1 MSDTAPEE
9 KKTAPDGIARSL
21 EEKERKNSG
30 ERPETKGDEP
40 ADNTRQRALSQC
52 IEYLE
57 DGESEYSH
65 PADMAEHLE
74 NLSLKEQVCLFRHL
88 PADEAAEALAEL
100 DQEVAVDVLENLD
113 PDEAAQII
121 AEMSHDDA
129 ADVLDELEEGH
140 RDVLLS
146 NLDRDDAEELRNLLA
161 FDPDTAGGIMNTE
174 IILLEQDITVDEAI
188 SLIRRGMEEDMEIPY
203 YAYVVDEDDK
213 LVGVFSLRDLML
225 SKPGTILRDSLH
237 DQDVIAVR
245 YDTSSEE
252 VARRMSHYNFMAMPV
267 VDYEG
272 RLLGVATYDDILDI
286 MQDEASADLLG
297 MVGAGQD
304 ETVDTPWL
312 ESVQIRLPWLIVN
325 MVTSMMSA
333 FVVYMFEGS
342 IAGMALLAVL
352 MPMVANQ
359 AGNTGQ
365 QALAVMIR
373 QLATEKFDRKRAWI
387 AVLREGK
394 IGIASGV
401 IMAMLACVGVWFTS
415 SSPELGM
422 VMGAALMGD
431 MLLGALAGG
440 SIPLIFRAVGRDP
453 AQASSIFLTAI
464 TDSAGFFIFLGL
476 ATAFLLLKS
485 RFGVEAELSPARVP
499 YRETIKKKVEA
510 HGRHK
515 KQTGGSGQFG
525 DVWIRFEPQYE
536 SEDMIFAEE
545 VFGGSVPKNFFPA
558 VEKGLREAA
567 QKGVLAGYPLV
578 NLKATLYDG
587 SYHPVDSNEM
597 AFKTA
602 AQLAYKE
609 GIANANPV
617 ILEPIGALEVT
628 IPDSYLG
635 DVMGDLNKRRGRV
648 MGMNPTE
655 DGNQILEAE
664 VPMAEMTSYAID
676 LRSLTQSRGSFS
688 FHFVRYEEAPPAAQQ
703 KAIEDAKA
711 IQEEN

>member
-30 ERPETKGDEP
+30 ERPETKGGEP

-121 AEMSHDDA
+121 AEMSPDDA

-476 ATAFLLLKS
+476 ATAFLLWLI
-485 RFGVEAELSPARVP
+485 FNGGGGVEALSLERASTLPPHPHPSTPKTSIFIESLLTVYP
-499 YRETIKKKVEA
+499 DYGETSLD
-510 HGRHK
+510 G
-515 KQTGGSGQFG
+515 
-525 DVWIRFEPQYE
+525 E
-536 SEDMIFAEE
+536 SEKA
-545 VFGGSVPKNFFPA
+545 KRT
-558 VEKGLREAA
+558 GLC
-567 QKGVLAGYPLV
+567 QPVLFY
-578 NLKATLYDG
+578 
-587 SYHPVDSNEM
+587 
-597 AFKTA
+597 
-602 AQLAYKE
+602 
-609 GIANANPV
+609 
-617 ILEPIGALEVT
+617 
-628 IPDSYLG
+628 
-635 DVMGDLNKRRGRV
+635 
-648 MGMNPTE
+648 
-655 DGNQILEAE
+655 
-664 VPMAEMTSYAID
+664 
-676 LRSLTQSRGSFS
+676 
-688 FHFVRYEEAPPAAQQ
+688 VRT
-703 KAIEDAKA
+703 
-711 IQEEN
+711 

>member
-21 EEKERKNSG
+21 EEKERKNSV

-121 AEMSHDDA
+121 AEMSPDDA

-373 QLATEKFDRKRAWI
+373 QLATEKFDRKRAWS

-476 ATAFLLLKS
+476 ATAFLL
-485 RFGVEAELSPARVP
+485 
-499 YRETIKKKVEA
+499 
-510 HGRHK
+510 
-515 KQTGGSGQFG
+515 
-525 DVWIRFEPQYE
+525 
-536 SEDMIFAEE
+536 
-545 VFGGSVPKNFFPA
+545 
-558 VEKGLREAA
+558 
-567 QKGVLAGYPLV
+567 
-578 NLKATLYDG
+578 
-587 SYHPVDSNEM
+587 
-597 AFKTA
+597 
-602 AQLAYKE
+602 
-609 GIANANPV
+609 
-617 ILEPIGALEVT
+617 
-628 IPDSYLG
+628 
-635 DVMGDLNKRRGRV
+635 
-648 MGMNPTE
+648 
-655 DGNQILEAE
+655 
-664 VPMAEMTSYAID
+664 
-676 LRSLTQSRGSFS
+676 
-688 FHFVRYEEAPPAAQQ
+688 
-703 KAIEDAKA
+703 
-711 IQEEN
+711 

>member
-21 EEKERKNSG
+21 EEKERKNSV

-121 AEMSHDDA
+121 AEMSPDDA

-252 VARRMSHYNFMAMPV
+252 GPPHEP
-267 VDYEG
+267 
-272 RLLGVATYDDILDI
+272 L
-286 MQDEASADLLG
+286 
-297 MVGAGQD
+297 
-304 ETVDTPWL
+304 
-312 ESVQIRLPWLIVN
+312 
-325 MVTSMMSA
+325 
-333 FVVYMFEGS
+333 
-342 IAGMALLAVL
+342 
-352 MPMVANQ
+352 
-359 AGNTGQ
+359 
-365 QALAVMIR
+365 
-373 QLATEKFDRKRAWI
+373 QLH
-387 AVLREGK
+387 GH
-394 IGIASGV
+394 
-401 IMAMLACVGVWFTS
+401 AC
-415 SSPELGM
+415 
-422 VMGAALMGD
+422 
-431 MLLGALAGG
+431 GG
-440 SIPLIFRAVGRDP
+440 L
-453 AQASSIFLTAI
+453 
-464 TDSAGFFIFLGL
+464 
-476 ATAFLLLKS
+476 
-485 RFGVEAELSPARVP
+485 
-499 YRETIKKKVEA
+499 
-510 HGRHK
+510 
-515 KQTGGSGQFG
+515 
-525 DVWIRFEPQYE
+525 
-536 SEDMIFAEE
+536 
-545 VFGGSVPKNFFPA
+545 
-558 VEKGLREAA
+558 
-567 QKGVLAGYPLV
+567 
-578 NLKATLYDG
+578 
-587 SYHPVDSNEM
+587 
-597 AFKTA
+597 
-602 AQLAYKE
+602 
-609 GIANANPV
+609 
-617 ILEPIGALEVT
+617 
-628 IPDSYLG
+628 
-635 DVMGDLNKRRGRV
+635 
-648 MGMNPTE
+648 
-655 DGNQILEAE
+655 
-664 VPMAEMTSYAID
+664 
-676 LRSLTQSRGSFS
+676 
-688 FHFVRYEEAPPAAQQ
+688 
-703 KAIEDAKA
+703 
-711 IQEEN
+711 

>member
-1 MSDTAPEE
+1 MTDATPEMKTPTADE
-9 KKTAPDGIARSL
+9 AARQ
-21 EEKERKNSG
+21 K
-30 ERPETKGDEP
+30 
-40 ADNTRQRALSQC
+40 ALSSC
-52 IEYLE
+52 VENME
-57 DGESEYSH
+57 DGESDYAH
-65 PADMAEHLE
+65 PADMADHIE
-74 NLSLKEQVCLFRHL
+74 NLSLKEQVCLLRHL

-121 AEMSHDDA
+121 AEMSPDDA
-129 ADVLDELEEGH
+129 ADVLDELDEGH
-140 RDVLLS
+140 RDVLLN
-146 NLDRDDAEELRNLLA
+146 NLDREDAEELRNLLA

-188 SLIRRGMEEDMEIPY
+188 LQIRRGMEEDMEIPY

-225 SKPGTILRDSLH
+225 SKPGTVLREGLH

-245 YDTSSEE
+245 YDTNKEE

-304 ETVDTPWL
+304 ETIDTPWL
-312 ESVQIRLPWLIVN
+312 ESVQLRLPWLIIN
-325 MVTSMMSA
+325 MLTSMMSA

-342 IAGMALLAVL
+342 IADMALLAVL

-373 QLATEKFDRKRAWI
+373 QLATEKFDRRRAWT

-394 IGIASGV
+394 IGIASGM

-415 SSPELGM
+415 SSPELGL

-431 MLLGALAGG
+431 MLLGSLAGG
-440 SIPLIFRAVGRDP
+440 SIPLIFRALGRDP

-476 ATAFLLLKS
+476 ATAFLL
-485 RFGVEAELSPARVP
+485 
-499 YRETIKKKVEA
+499 
-510 HGRHK
+510 
-515 KQTGGSGQFG
+515 
-525 DVWIRFEPQYE
+525 
-536 SEDMIFAEE
+536 
-545 VFGGSVPKNFFPA
+545 
-558 VEKGLREAA
+558 
-567 QKGVLAGYPLV
+567 
-578 NLKATLYDG
+578 
-587 SYHPVDSNEM
+587 
-597 AFKTA
+597 
-602 AQLAYKE
+602 
-609 GIANANPV
+609 
-617 ILEPIGALEVT
+617 
-628 IPDSYLG
+628 
-635 DVMGDLNKRRGRV
+635 
-648 MGMNPTE
+648 
-655 DGNQILEAE
+655 
-664 VPMAEMTSYAID
+664 
-676 LRSLTQSRGSFS
+676 
-688 FHFVRYEEAPPAAQQ
+688 
-703 KAIEDAKA
+703 
-711 IQEEN
+711 

>member
-1 MSDTAPEE
+1 
-9 KKTAPDGIARSL
+9 
-21 EEKERKNSG
+21 
-30 ERPETKGDEP
+30 
-40 ADNTRQRALSQC
+40 
-52 IEYLE
+52 
-57 DGESEYSH
+57 
-65 PADMAEHLE
+65 MAEHLE

-121 AEMSHDDA
+121 AEMSP
-129 ADVLDELEEGH
+129 
-140 RDVLLS
+140 
-146 NLDRDDAEELRNLLA
+146 DDAEELRNLLA

-476 ATAFLLLKS
+476 ATAFLL
-485 RFGVEAELSPARVP
+485 
-499 YRETIKKKVEA
+499 
-510 HGRHK
+510 
-515 KQTGGSGQFG
+515 
-525 DVWIRFEPQYE
+525 
-536 SEDMIFAEE
+536 
-545 VFGGSVPKNFFPA
+545 
-558 VEKGLREAA
+558 
-567 QKGVLAGYPLV
+567 
-578 NLKATLYDG
+578 
-587 SYHPVDSNEM
+587 
-597 AFKTA
+597 
-602 AQLAYKE
+602 
-609 GIANANPV
+609 
-617 ILEPIGALEVT
+617 
-628 IPDSYLG
+628 
-635 DVMGDLNKRRGRV
+635 
-648 MGMNPTE
+648 
-655 DGNQILEAE
+655 
-664 VPMAEMTSYAID
+664 
-676 LRSLTQSRGSFS
+676 
-688 FHFVRYEEAPPAAQQ
+688 
-703 KAIEDAKA
+703 
-711 IQEEN
+711 

>member
-1 MSDTAPEE
+1 MKKKVLAGILTGILAFGVLAGCGDSKAEGAEAAAPAGVANTEEEADAQTEDTQ
-9 KKTAPDGIARSL
+9 TAQVESKGTITVAASATPHAEIL
-21 EEKERKNSG
+21 EQAKEILAEQGWDLQVTVFDDYVLPNEVVESG
-30 ERPETKGDEP
+30 EFDANYFQHIP
-40 ADNTRQRALSQC
+40 
-52 IEYLE
+52 YLE
-57 DGESEYSH
+57 DFNATKGT
-65 PADMAEHLE
+65 HLVNAGGIHYE
-74 NLSLKEQVCLFRHL
+74 PFGIYPGTRKT
-88 PADEAAEALAEL
+88 
-100 DQEVAVDVLENLD
+100 
-113 PDEAAQII
+113 
-121 AEMSHDDA
+121 
-129 ADVLDELEEGH
+129 LDELEEGH

-476 ATAFLLLKS
+476 ATAFLL
-485 RFGVEAELSPARVP
+485 
-499 YRETIKKKVEA
+499 
-510 HGRHK
+510 
-515 KQTGGSGQFG
+515 
-525 DVWIRFEPQYE
+525 
-536 SEDMIFAEE
+536 
-545 VFGGSVPKNFFPA
+545 
-558 VEKGLREAA
+558 
-567 QKGVLAGYPLV
+567 
-578 NLKATLYDG
+578 
-587 SYHPVDSNEM
+587 
-597 AFKTA
+597 
-602 AQLAYKE
+602 
-609 GIANANPV
+609 
-617 ILEPIGALEVT
+617 
-628 IPDSYLG
+628 
-635 DVMGDLNKRRGRV
+635 
-648 MGMNPTE
+648 
-655 DGNQILEAE
+655 
-664 VPMAEMTSYAID
+664 
-676 LRSLTQSRGSFS
+676 
-688 FHFVRYEEAPPAAQQ
+688 
-703 KAIEDAKA
+703 
-711 IQEEN
+711 

>member
-21 EEKERKNSG
+21 EEKERKNSV

-121 AEMSHDDA
+121 AEMSPDDA

-365 QALAVMIR
+365 QALAVSLPR
-373 QLATEKFDRKRAWI
+373 RSS
-387 AVLREGK
+387 
-394 IGIASGV
+394 IAS
-401 IMAMLACVGVWFTS
+401 A
-415 SSPELGM
+415 
-422 VMGAALMGD
+422 
-431 MLLGALAGG
+431 
-440 SIPLIFRAVGRDP
+440 
-453 AQASSIFLTAI
+453 
-464 TDSAGFFIFLGL
+464 
-476 ATAFLLLKS
+476 
-485 RFGVEAELSPARVP
+485 
-499 YRETIKKKVEA
+499 
-510 HGRHK
+510 
-515 KQTGGSGQFG
+515 
-525 DVWIRFEPQYE
+525 
-536 SEDMIFAEE
+536 
-545 VFGGSVPKNFFPA
+545 
-558 VEKGLREAA
+558 
-567 QKGVLAGYPLV
+567 
-578 NLKATLYDG
+578 
-587 SYHPVDSNEM
+587 
-597 AFKTA
+597 
-602 AQLAYKE
+602 
-609 GIANANPV
+609 
-617 ILEPIGALEVT
+617 
-628 IPDSYLG
+628 
-635 DVMGDLNKRRGRV
+635 
-648 MGMNPTE
+648 
-655 DGNQILEAE
+655 
-664 VPMAEMTSYAID
+664 
-676 LRSLTQSRGSFS
+676 RGS
-688 FHFVRYEEAPPAAQQ
+688 PCC
-703 KAIEDAKA
+703 AKA
-711 IQEEN
+711 RSASLPG